1 MIVKS
6 NRTKLRLLRL
16 NERAREVPK
25 VFEGDVLK
33 RGMYAIKALKLMLLK
48 VLTLT
53 TSRDWGI

>member
-1 MIVKS
+1 MIVRS
-6 NRTKLRLLRL
+6 NRTTLRLLRL

-53 TSRDWGI
+53 TSGG